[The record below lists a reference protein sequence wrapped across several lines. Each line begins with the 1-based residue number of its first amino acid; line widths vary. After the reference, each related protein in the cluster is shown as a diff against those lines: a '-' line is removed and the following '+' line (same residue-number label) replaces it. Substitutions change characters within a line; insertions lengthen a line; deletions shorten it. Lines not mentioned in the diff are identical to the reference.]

1 MARAQ
6 ELTLK
11 TARVVRRLLLP
22 VSGLLVLAATGSA
35 AGRWKAMPE
44 LPHPRAA
51 HAVVV
56 SGRSI
61 YVLGGPSTA
70 IVDRFDGKLWHKET
84 TMPGG
89 RVNAPAA
96 VAVDGKIYVIGGFS
110 GSSNEPLSTVRVYD
124 TVMRSWSLAAPLPAP
139 RGGEAA
145 AVLKGKIHVIGGGN
159 SESTIADHS
168 VYDPQTNTWSSAA
181 PLPVAEGSPA
191 AVVLGGKLWSIG
203 GRSGFSDYG
212 KVYVYDPVGDAWS
225 LGPSIPPRGTAGAAV
240 LRGAIYLF
248 GGESQAR
255 QRTLSDVLE
264 LASGASRWARVAKLP
279 TARNYARA
287 VVFRRAI
294 YVVGGSVTFGD
305 SHGAYGSQ
313 LVDRFSG

>member
-1 MARAQ
+1 M
-6 ELTLK
+6 
-11 TARVVRRLLLP
+11 RRLLLP

-56 SGRSI
+56 SGGSI
-61 YVLGGPSTA
+61 HVLGGPSTA
-70 IVDRFDGKLWHKET
+70 VVDRFDGTRWHKET

-89 RVNAPAA
+89 VVNAPAA
-96 VAVDGKIYVIGGFS
+96 VALAGKIYVIGGFS
-110 GSSNEPLSTVRVYD
+110 GSTNEPLSAVRVYD
-124 TVMRSWSLAAPLPAP
+124 TATHVWSLAAPLPAP

-145 AVLKGKIHVIGGGN
+145 AVLDGEIHVIGGGN
-159 SESTIADHS
+159 SHSTIADHS
-168 VYDPQTNTWSSAA
+168 VYDPHSDSWSSAM
-181 PLPVAEGSPA
+181 PLPRAEGSPA
-191 AVVLGGKLWSIG
+191 AVVLDGKLWAIG

-212 KVYVYDPVGDAWS
+212 KVYVYDSAGDAWS
-225 LGPSIPPRGTAGAAV
+225 TGPSISPRGTAGAAV
-240 LRGAIYLF
+240 WHGAIYVF

-255 QRTLSDVLE
+255 QQTLDGVLE
-264 LASGASRWARVAKLP
+264 LASGASNWKRVAKLP

-294 YVVGGSVTFGD
+294 YVVGGSITFGN
-305 SHGAYGSQ
+305 SHGAYGSK